1 LKEDV
6 TDVMNELPDFSY
18 YEMKEPQPNPYS
30 MVTMDRSIILDPVEP
45 KVVVPKMEF
54 SVLENGMKVASIDRS
69 GVSASLGLFVNA
81 GSRFE
86 DASNFGVSHM
96 VSLMGYKSTAHLSNL
111 RTAKV
116 LEHLGCNATAKATAG
131 RESIVYSVDVM
142 REFMPLTVP
151 LLIGNVL
158 FPRLLPWEV
167 KAAHAQVAAAKAA
180 LAADADA
187 TINEML
193 HKTAYCNNS
202 LGYSPLAS
210 ARSMSYFTPDTIRS
224 FMMDHF
230 APERMVMVGVN
241 VEHDEL
247 AKWCMRSFVDY
258 NAIPMKERKAAKA
271 VYTGGSSIQETDS
284 PFAHFAVGFES
295 AAWGKDAAA
304 VNVLR
309 SLLGGGTAVT
319 QAPGSGITSRLGQIV
334 SQSGKIESCQA
345 FNTSYS
351 DSGLFGVY
359 TVCEP
364 AAAAAAGTAVTK
376 ALKSLTEVTADEVN
390 KAKACLKAD
399 LLRQLDCTPTLM
411 QDIGT
416 QMMLSGKYSGSAE
429 FGSAIGGVTA
439 EQVKTAAKAVLSSK
453 PTLVAVG
460 DTHAVPHYSTIEA
473 ALK

>member
-1 LKEDV
+1 
-6 TDVMNELPDFSY
+6 
-18 YEMKEPQPNPYS
+18 
-30 MVTMDRSIILDPVEP
+30 
-45 KVVVPKMEF
+45 
-54 SVLENGMKVASIDRS
+54 
-69 GVSASLGLFVNA
+69 
-81 GSRFE
+81 
-86 DASNFGVSHM
+86 M
-96 VSLMGYKSTAHLSNL
+96 VSLLGYKSTAHLSNL
-111 RTAKV
+111 RTVKV
-116 LEHLGCNATAKATAG
+116 LEHLGCNTTATATAG

-142 REFMPLTVP
+142 REYMPLVAP

-167 KAAHAQVAAAKAA
+167 KAAHKGVAAAKDA

-187 TINEML
+187 TISEML

-210 ARSMSYFTPDTIRS
+210 ARSMSYFTPETVRS
-224 FMMDHF
+224 FMLDHF

-241 VEHDEL
+241 VAHDDL

-284 PFAHFAVGFES
+284 PFVHFAVGFES
-295 AAWGKDAAA
+295 APWGKDAAA

-309 SLLGGGTAVT
+309 SLLGGGSAVDK
-319 QAPGSGITSRLGQIV
+319 APGSGVTSKLGQIV

-345 FNTSYS
+345 FNISYS

-359 TVCEP
+359 TVCDP
-364 AAAAAAGTAVTK
+364 DAAATAATEVTK
-376 ALKSLTEVTADEVN
+376 ALKSLTSVTADEVN
-390 KAKACLKAD
+390 RAKACLKGD
-399 LLRQLDCTPTLM
+399 LLRQVDCTNTLM

-416 QMMLSGKYSGSAE
+416 QMLLSGKYAGSAE
-429 FGSAIGGVTA
+429 FSSVIDGVSAA
-439 EQVKTAAKAVLSSK
+439 QVQAAAKSALSSK

-460 DTHAVPHYSTIEA
+460 DTHAVPHYTTIEA